1 MYNDQVTTVPLAIGQ
16 EAVDKLT
23 DRIGVGE
30 LYKEVDVNSTI
41 EDTSNEN
48 DVTLNSPYVDK
59 GVFDDDTVRESY
71 LQDLTNNGY
80 LDADGNLTDS
90 GKRIQ
95 DALEQKGMKYE
106 TARQEAILNGMS
118 LEEYLGLTDKD
129 SRESKKS
136 EGEDSSSGSTQAEAS
151 ASDAEETRFD
161 EESNKPK
168 EKTAK
173 DRFVSSLVSICIL
186 GVLAFGVFIYLKKR
200 Y

>member
-1 MYNDQVTTVPLAIGQ
+1 
-16 EAVDKLT
+16 
-23 DRIGVGE
+23 
-30 LYKEVDVNSTI
+30 
-41 EDTSNEN
+41 
-48 DVTLNSPYVDK
+48 
-59 GVFDDDTVRESY
+59 
-71 LQDLTNNGY
+71 
-80 LDADGNLTDS
+80 
-90 GKRIQ
+90 
-95 DALEQKGMKYE
+95 MKYE

-129 SRESKKS
+129 SKESKKG
-136 EGEDSSSGSTQAEAS
+136 EREDSSSGSTQAEAS